1 VEYGTL
7 QESFAVA
14 AWRKNQRI
22 ELLKTIAVVT
32 GSVNPQQ
39 AQKALR
45 NLIEEMFPEVA
56 EDREKAV
63 ERALSIMEEEK
74 KKTYAIAPVG
84 HGLNKG
90 AFGRIRNILKQKRRP
105 GR

>member
-1 VEYGTL
+1 
-7 QESFAVA
+7 
-14 AWRKNQRI
+14 
-22 ELLKTIAVVT
+22 
-32 GSVNPQQ
+32 VNPQQ

-56 EDREKAV
+56 EDREQAV
-63 ERALSIMEEEK
+63 EKALAIMEEEK
-74 KKTYAIAPVG
+74 KKTYSIAPVG

-90 AFGRIRNILKQKRRP
+90 AFGRLRNILKQKRPP